1 MSVGLNIEL
10 PWEQQLNPY
19 VDLSIE
25 FEHFFARKV
34 MFVRYASAFVVFP
47 GGYGTLDELFESLT
61 LIQTGTIKHFPVLLV
76 GSTYWQ
82 GLLDWTAEQLVRT
95 GKIEPAEHD
104 LLHVVDDPDELCRTV
119 VTAYGKQAAAATVR

>member
-1 MSVGLNIEL
+1 M
-10 PWEQQLNPY
+10 
-19 VDLSIE
+19 
-25 FEHFFARKV
+25 
-34 MFVRYASAFVVFP
+34 
-47 GGYGTLDELFESLT
+47 T

-104 LLHVVDDPDELCRTV
+104 LLRVVDDRDELCRTV